1 MIIRVRG
8 VRPHSGADLQNLEGV
23 IDPFDAICRECVQE
37 WPSDSH
43 WKSALDANIR
53 PVIEMRTRS
62 RP

>member
-8 VRPHSGADLQNLEGV
+8 VRPHLDTDLQNLEGV

-37 WPSDSH
+37 RSSDSH
-43 WKSALDANIR
+43 WKSVLDANIR
-53 PVIEMRTRS
+53 PVTEMRTRS